1 MSTDGTAQPL
11 AARAP
16 EAPALRVIPPRAPTA
31 APVPPRARRAPR
43 GRTVAALLAAADAAA
58 LLAVCA
64 ALAGALAPVPSGPPG
79 PSGPPLMPLP
89 LAAVLFVL
97 NAAAGMYR
105 PGPAA
110 AALDELPR
118 LLGHALVAWCL
129 AAALTPAS
137 PPWPW
142 LAAAVAAQAATACA
156 ARAAVYHA
164 RRRAARRRPR
174 ATLVVGTGPAGER
187 VAAALAG
194 HLEYGMRP
202 VGLVGPVPARLP
214 EIAPLPVLTS
224 TRDIGRAVTHN
235 AVRDAVFACPPQE
248 RLVRLFW
255 ERGCRVW
262 FVNAERHLP
271 ATAAAAPAIGH
282 LWGFACHRLDPPDA
296 RRAAWWGRA
305 VKRALDVAVAATA
318 LLLAAP
324 VLAGCA
330 LAIRLADGPGVI
342 FRQERVGKDGRPF
355 TILKFRTLRPADE
368 REAATR
374 WNIAHDHR
382 VSRAGRLLRRTSLD
396 ELPQLWNVLR
406 GDMSLVGPRPERPH
420 FVERFSKAYP
430 GYAERHRVPVGLTG
444 LAQISGLR
452 GDTSIEDRTRFDN
465 HYIDTWSLWQDV
477 RIMLRTTA
485 ACFRP
490 GGS

>member
-1 MSTDGTAQPL
+1 M
-11 AARAP
+11 
-16 EAPALRVIPPRAPTA
+16 ALRVIPPRAPMR

-64 ALAGALAPVPSGPPG
+64 ALARALALPSGP
-79 PSGPPLMPLP
+79 LLTLLP
-89 LAAVLFVL
+89 LAAAVFAL
-97 NAAAGMYR
+97 NAAAGLYR
-105 PGPAA
+105 PGPTA

-118 LLGHALVAWCL
+118 LLGHAAIAWCL

-137 PPWPW
+137 PPWTW
-142 LAAAVAAQAATACA
+142 LAAAAAGQAATACA

-187 VAAALAG
+187 VAAALAE

-224 TRDIGRAVTHN
+224 TRDIGRAVAHH

-262 FVNAERHLP
+262 FVDAERHLP
-271 ATAAAAPAIGH
+271 AAERTGAPGTSAVAAPATGH

-305 VKRALDVAVAATA
+305 GKRALDIAVAATA
-318 LLLAAP
+318 LLLASP
-324 VLAGCA
+324 VLTGCA
-330 LAIRLADGPGVI
+330 LAVRLADGPGVI

-355 TILKFRTLRPADE
+355 TILKFRTLRPADD

-374 WNIAHDHR
+374 WNIAHDGRMSH
-382 VSRAGRLLRRTSLD
+382 VGRLLRRTSLD

-430 GYAERHRVPVGLTG
+430 GYSERHRVPVGLTG

-485 ACFRP
+485 ACFRL